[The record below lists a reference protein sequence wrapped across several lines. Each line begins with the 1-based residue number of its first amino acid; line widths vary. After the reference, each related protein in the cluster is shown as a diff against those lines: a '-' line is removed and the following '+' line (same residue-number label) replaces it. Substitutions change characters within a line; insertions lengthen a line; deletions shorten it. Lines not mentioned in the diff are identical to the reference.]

1 MSDTVKPIKP
11 KKPELFM
18 ELSVSH
24 MKDIIALLDNGEK
37 TDLKA
42 VIIKLGATWCGPC
55 QKIKPLCSACF
66 KHMPSNVISFD
77 IDCDDNMELYSFF
90 KNKRMMNGIPAIF
103 AYTINK
109 NRDNNLWYIPNMS
122 VLGSDDNQIKNLFK
136 TIFEL

>member
-24 MKDIIALLDNGEK
+24 MKEIIALLDNGEK

-55 QKIKPLCSACF
+55 QKIKPLCNACF
-66 KHMPSNVISFD
+66 SHMPANVISFD